1 MIKAKELIRKLDGF
15 TNYICWMWTDKGN
28 YQIVT
33 EKMLVLND
41 YEVLE
46 VSANK
51 LGEISIRVRRIKD
64 EQN

>member
-15 TNYICWMWTDKGN
+15 TYYMCWMWTDKGD
-28 YQIVT
+28 YKIVT

-46 VSANK
+46 ISANK
-51 LGEISIRVRRIKD
+51 LGEISIQVRRID
-64 EQN
+64 NE

>member
-1 MIKAKELIRKLDGF
+1 MIRAKELIRKLDGF
-15 TNYICWMWTDKGN
+15 THYICWMWTDKGN

-33 EKMLVLND
+33 EKMLVFND

-51 LGEISIRVRRIKD
+51 LGEISIQVRRIKD
-64 EQN
+64 E

>member
-15 TNYICWMWTDKGN
+15 TNYICWMWKNEN
-28 YQIVT
+28 YVVVT

-51 LGEISIRVRRIKD
+51 LGEISIQVRRI
-64 EQN
+64 EG